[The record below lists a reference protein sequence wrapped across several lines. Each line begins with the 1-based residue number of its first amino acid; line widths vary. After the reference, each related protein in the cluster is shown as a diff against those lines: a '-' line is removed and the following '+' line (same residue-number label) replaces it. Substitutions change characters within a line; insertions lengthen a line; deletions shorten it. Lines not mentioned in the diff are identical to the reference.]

1 MAWVPTLKQMNVL
14 EQGGRA
20 FPNDSE
26 WVDNYV
32 FVASTVKNVDLA
44 AQRVLM
50 GLPANAPVFV
60 IFGSDV
66 PFWVHYHAAAAIP
79 AGDVTDGSGSVFS
92 PNQVYLDGTVT
103 QISLISPVVG
113 HISLAFGKS

>member
-1 MAWVPTLKQMNVL
+1 MAWTPTLKQMNVL

-26 WVDNYV
+26 WVNNYI
-32 FVASTVKNVDLA
+32 LA
-44 AQRVLM
+44 ANTVNDIDLVALRVAM
-50 GLPANAPVFV
+50 GVPAGTALFV

-66 PFWVHYHAAAAIP
+66 PFWAHYHAEATVP
-79 AGDVTDGSGSVFS
+79 AGNVTDGSGSTFS
-92 PNQVYLDGTVT
+92 PNQVYLDATVT
-103 QISLISPVVG
+103 QISLISASAG